1 SLNYHCSKI
10 NYTKWIEAG
19 TNTNAAEAAH
29 AYANRGKKL
38 DEIAINQIQ
47 VHIKFSVPITQRDN
61 GEIKRAMTHI
71 ITIPSDS
78 EKEMISNKRVKIEL
92 ETNNQHELK
101 IEEQKIILQERAI
114 AIREKEVELRRK
126 EAEIE
131 ALELANK
138 KMRNELDHIV

>member
-1 SLNYHCSKI
+1 MYCGRFRSSSLNYHCSKI
-10 NYTKWIEAG
+10 NYTTWIEAG
-19 TNTNAAEAAH
+19 NNANAAEAAH
-29 AYANRGKKL
+29 AYANRSGKQLKL
-38 DEIAINQIQ
+38 LSAINKSQ
-47 VHIKFSVPITQRDN
+47 
-61 GEIKRAMTHI
+61 
-71 ITIPSDS
+71 
-78 EKEMISNKRVKIEL
+78 KEMISNKRVKIEL

-131 ALELANK
+131 ALELDNK